1 MITAN
6 HGRRVPSEGAE
17 LAVTATFRTP
27 EERFDGL
34 PDFGYEPHY
43 RFVRGM
49 RLAHLDVGE
58 GPPVVMLH
66 GEPAWSFVWRS
77 MIPPLRDAGF
87 RCVAPDHA
95 GFGRSDKPVDPA
107 WQTLGRHVELTSS
120 LLDELDLR
128 NVTLVVH
135 DWGGPIGLTLAMAHP
150 GRVARIVVLD
160 TVLDPREL
168 WISERWVR
176 FREFVEQTADM
187 SVGELMRATCFHHPG
202 DRVTAGYEAPFPTV
216 ESKAAMRGLPMSV
229 PRSDDEPALA
239 AADAL
244 CAAVRNDPR
253 PILTLWGERDLI
265 LTLAS
270 GQRLASRIGRR
281 IDHVIPEAGHGLQ
294 EDQGPMIANLIA
306 EWLESGA

>member
-1 MITAN
+1 MIAGI
-6 HGRRVPSEGAE
+6 HARRVPSEVAE
-17 LAVTATFRTP
+17 HAVTRAFRTP

-34 PDFGYEPHY
+34 PGFGYEPRY
-43 RFVRGM
+43 RFVGDL

-58 GPPVVMLH
+58 GPPVVLLH
-66 GEPAWSFVWRS
+66 GEPAWSFIWRRV
-77 MIPPLRDAGF
+77 IPPLRNAGY

-107 WQTLGRHVELTSS
+107 WQTLERHVKLTSS

-128 NVTLVVH
+128 DVTLVVH

-150 GRVARIVVLD
+150 ERIARIVVLD
-160 TVLDPREL
+160 TVIDPREV
-168 WISERWVR
+168 WISERWVQ

-187 SVGELMRATCFHHPG
+187 PVGELMRATCFHDPG
-202 DRVTAGYEAPFPTV
+202 DHVTAGYEAPFPTV
-216 ESKAAMRGLPMSV
+216 ESKAALRGLPMSV
-229 PRSDDEPALA
+229 PRSDDERAVA

-253 PILTLWGERDLI
+253 PVLTLWGERDLV

-281 IDHVIPEAGHGLQ
+281 IDHVIPQAGHGLQ
-294 EDQGPMIANLIA
+294 EDQGPMIADLIA
-306 EWLESGA
+306 GWLENGV